1 MELKEE
7 ITDIVNN
14 LPDEVLEELLQYL
27 RQIEKST
34 AGKAERAANLK
45 KIIADD
51 RELLDKLSK

>member
-27 RQIEKST
+27 RQIEKNT